1 MEIKIYTPDFKLE
14 WDNFVRNSKNGT
26 FLLYR
31 DFIEYHGN
39 RFKDYSLVF
48 FEKGK
53 LIALLPGHLENKV
66 FYSHKGLT
74 YGGMIMSKDTKAK
87 NILSAFEY
95 LTVTFR
101 RQGIKKIVYKAIP
114 HIYHQQPAEEDLY
127 ALFRNKAE
135 LTERNISSSILIC
148 EKIKYSELRKRGIKK
163 AEKSDLKVKKS
174 DNWEGFWKILEHNL
188 QTRYNKQPVHS
199 LEEILLLK
207 KKFPKNIHLFTVKNA
222 DKDIVAGCLIFETK
236 TVAHIQYIAAS
247 DEGKKKGAT
256 DLLVDHIISEAYPD
270 KKYFDYGVSTE
281 DNGLY
286 LNEGLIEQKEG
297 FGARATVYDIYT
309 INL

>member
-1 MEIKIYTPDFKLE
+1 M
-14 WDNFVRNSKNGT
+14 
-26 FLLYR
+26 
-31 DFIEYHGN
+31 
-39 RFKDYSLVF
+39 
-48 FEKGK
+48 
-53 LIALLPGHLENKV
+53 
-66 FYSHKGLT
+66 
-74 YGGMIMSKDTKAK
+74 
-87 NILSAFEY
+87 
-95 LTVTFR
+95 
-101 RQGIKKIVYKAIP
+101 
-114 HIYHQQPAEEDLY
+114 
-127 ALFRNKAE
+127 
-135 LTERNISSSILIC
+135 
-148 EKIKYSELRKRGIKK
+148 
-163 AEKSDLKVKKS
+163 
-174 DNWEGFWKILEHNL
+174 
-188 QTRYNKQPVHS
+188 HS

-207 KKFPKNIHLFTVKNA
+207 KKFPKNIHLFTVKNT

-281 DNGLY
+281 DSGLY